1 MHKPLVSIVMPC
13 RNEEKYLPV
22 CLDSIQRQTLRNW
35 ELIIINDHSHDQSAK
50 ILENFLK
57 IEKRGRVLHNPGNGL
72 VSALNLGINHSQSEM
87 IARMD
92 ADDIMEPQRL
102 EMQVKHLQKNA
113 HIELVSC
120 QSQHFPKPIQKQRKG
135 YQVYVDWTNQILTP
149 EDHCINRFVDCPLA
163 HSSVI
168 FRKSLIQKFGG
179 YQDGEFPEDFE
190 LWLRWMSHG
199 IKMEKLP
206 HTLLKWRDHPERTS
220 RTDSRYQPVRFNEIK
235 AKYVKLWIE
244 KEAHLNKRK
253 IVCWGAGKIA
263 RKLSKLLIKNEI
275 RISAFIDLDPKKI
288 GRSNTEIPILS
299 IDQLPPPDKCFVF
312 ILVGSRG
319 AREQIFSYLS
329 DKGFMAGKDFMPLS

>member
-13 RNEEKYLPV
+13 RKRREIST
-22 CLDSIQRQTLRNW
+22 CLLRFYSETNTQEL
-35 ELIIINDHSHDQSAK
+35 ELIIVNDHSHDQSAK

-57 IEKRGRVLHNPGNGL
+57 IEKRGRVLHNPANGL

-102 EMQVKHLQKNA
+102 EMQVEHLQKNTY
-113 HIELVSC
+113 IELVSC

-199 IKMEKLP
+199 IKMEK

-220 RTDSRYQPVRFNEIK
+220 RTDS
-235 AKYVKLWIE
+235 
-244 KEAHLNKRK
+244 
-253 IVCWGAGKIA
+253 
-263 RKLSKLLIKNEI
+263 
-275 RISAFIDLDPKKI
+275 
-288 GRSNTEIPILS
+288 
-299 IDQLPPPDKCFVF
+299 
-312 ILVGSRG
+312 
-319 AREQIFSYLS
+319 
-329 DKGFMAGKDFMPLS
+329 PLSTI